1 MISSEFTAIC
11 AIGISLIIAILYY
24 VHKLGGIGSSVED
37 VEKKVE
43 KLEESKDSV
52 TQRFAQLEGRFLIIE
67 QLTLR
72 NIEVKQGG

>member
-1 MISSEFTAIC
+1 MTVSELIAIC
-11 AIGISLIIAILYY
+11 GIGITLIIAILYY
-24 VHKLGGIGSSVED
+24 IYKLGGIGNSIKN

-43 KLEESKDSV
+43 KLEESKDSII
-52 TQRFAQLEGRFLIIE
+52 QRFAQLEGRFLIIE